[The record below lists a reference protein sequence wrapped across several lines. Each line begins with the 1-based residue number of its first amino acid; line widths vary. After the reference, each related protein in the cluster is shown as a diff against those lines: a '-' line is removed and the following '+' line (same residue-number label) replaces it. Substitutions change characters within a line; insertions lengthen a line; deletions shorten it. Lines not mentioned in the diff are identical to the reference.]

1 MSNELWWYLM
11 RAAGLTAWVA
21 LTATLVLG
29 AVVSGHMTDRRGA
42 RRWILDLH
50 PYLGGVGLAALGL
63 HIVAAVADSAVDIDW
78 IATVVPGTSGWNP
91 AAIAL
96 GVLGLWLLVAVEV
109 TSLAR
114 RALSRRT
121 WHGIHLLS
129 YGAAW
134 LMALHAAFAGTDVRN
149 PFVAGLGLVLVS
161 SATVVAMLRAW
172 GPGAERRD
180 ARGGDGRRAPDPS
193 LPPSSTLAAQTLAT
207 PATRP
212 GASSSPVPPTGPA
225 DQRAPVG
232 AAPR

>member
-1 MSNELWWYLM
+1 MSNEMWWYLM

-63 HIVAAVADSAVDIDW
+63 HIVAAVADSSVDIGW
-78 IATVVPGTSGWNP
+78 IAAVVPGASGWNP

-96 GVLGLWLLVAVEV
+96 GVLGVWLLVAVEV

-149 PFVAGLGLVLVS
+149 PIVAGLGLVLVS
-161 SATVVAMLRAW
+161 SATIVAMLRAW
-172 GPGAERRD
+172 GPSSSRSERTD
-180 ARGGDGRRAPDPS
+180 RRPALDP
-193 LPPSSTLAAQTLAT
+193 TLHT
-207 PATRP
+207 PAALRTGP
-212 GASSSPVPPTGPA
+212 AQPSPSVPPTAPA
-225 DQRAPVG
+225 DHERVPVG